1 MSHTV
6 DEHVG
11 TSPPVYTLIDEP
23 FQVVVQPVGARYTQ
37 TTEFFSEHFS
47 LYPTLRVLPR
57 ETRPLP
63 TAAPITAATGGD

>member
-1 MSHTV
+1 MRVSHARTV

-23 FQVVVQPVGARYTQ
+23 FQVVVQLVGARYTQ

-47 LYPTLRVLPR
+47 LISDV
-57 ETRPLP
+57 ES
-63 TAAPITAATGGD
+63 ITM